1 MAKTKQ
7 IIKNEDKKL
16 VHLER
21 LKEFYSYLTPELI
34 DMFYPVGSYMDL
46 YTDEITPAD
55 LMPNTDWLP
64 ITDGTVRRAA
74 GNNSVVGSDTHTLT
88 INEMPSHGHTVDA
101 LYHWGTSAN
110 SGANWGI
117 VDHLGEAAQQ
127 WVAAMPAGG
136 SQAHNN
142 IQRSQNVYTYRRVP
156 RSLVKEVA

>member
-55 LMPNTDWLP
+55 LMPNTD
-64 ITDGTVRRAA
+64 
-74 GNNSVVGSDTHTLT
+74 
-88 INEMPSHGHTVDA
+88 
-101 LYHWGTSAN
+101 
-110 SGANWGI
+110 
-117 VDHLGEAAQQ
+117 
-127 WVAAMPAGG
+127 
-136 SQAHNN
+136 
-142 IQRSQNVYTYRRVP
+142 
-156 RSLVKEVA
+156 